1 MFKEEDVMKRG
12 GETER
17 TQEGSSETKEK
28 EKKKKKDRAPR
39 KMRLAAN
46 FSGNLEQ

>member
-1 MFKEEDVMKRG
+1 MKRE

-17 TQEGSSETKEK
+17 SQEEGSSETKEK

>member
-1 MFKEEDVMKRG
+1 MYKEEDVMKRG
-12 GETER
+12 ETER
-17 TQEGSSETKEK
+17 SQEEGSSETKEK